1 MQELIKLFEETT
13 QSKVVSIN
21 TLPTSGSNRRYYRIL
36 GEKETLIGAYGEVI
50 EENKAFITLSKHF
63 AKQGINVAKLVSVSE
78 DGHYYLQE
86 DLGEIC
92 LFDFIKQ
99 GRETGTFSVDEKTML
114 KKTFTQLP
122 KIQFEGAK
130 NLDFSIC
137 FPQAEFNN
145 RTIFWDLN
153 YFKYNFLRPSG
164 IEFNE
169 EILENEF
176 VAFAKT
182 LLQEK
187 TNTFLYRDFQSR
199 NIMIKNGEPYFID
212 FQGGR
217 KGPIYYD
224 VASFLYQAKANLSE
238 EIREDLLSEYLHS
251 LRTYATID
259 EINFRAQLV
268 NFMLFRNLQV
278 LGAYGFRGL
287 IERKAHFI
295 QSIPFAIENLK
306 QLLQKHTFEELP
318 YLTEILEQLVQKYP
332 KQILLEKKDSLT
344 VRVYSFSY
352 KKGIPEDF
360 SGNGGGYVFD
370 CRAIHNPGKYE
381 KYKRLTGTDKE
392 VKDFLEKDGEIL
404 QFLEHVYALANT
416 SVSRY
421 QKRGFTDLMFSF
433 GCTGG
438 QHRSV
443 YAAQHLAEYLAKK
456 HNVTVVLTHREQGK
470 IIFL

>member
-176 VAFAKT
+176 EVFAKT

-287 IERKAHFI
+287 IERKIGRAH
-295 QSIPFAIENLK
+295 
-306 QLLQKHTFEELP
+306 
-318 YLTEILEQLVQKYP
+318 V
-332 KQILLEKKDSLT
+332 
-344 VRVYSFSY
+344 
-352 KKGIPEDF
+352 
-360 SGNGGGYVFD
+360 
-370 CRAIHNPGKYE
+370 
-381 KYKRLTGTDKE
+381 
-392 VKDFLEKDGEIL
+392 
-404 QFLEHVYALANT
+404 
-416 SVSRY
+416 
-421 QKRGFTDLMFSF
+421 
-433 GCTGG
+433 
-438 QHRSV
+438 
-443 YAAQHLAEYLAKK
+443 
-456 HNVTVVLTHREQGK
+456 
-470 IIFL
+470 